1 MTLNELQNINYHYF
15 EQKSLSKTSNNIS
28 INPIIN
34 NSFNFETFQKDYEQ
48 DYFNMKYYNLNLDK
62 NDDDCL
68 MNKTEFKNIKDSS
81 KKYDFETNT
90 QNNLYSNIKYL
101 QKKTM
106 NKLFLSHHIQ
116 SIYKDFDRKHQIDNF
131 SQKFL
136 KAVNDWILPK
146 INNKI
151 EKIFGEKF
159 NPPNYDIITHNANK
173 KDLYFFINFKFKN
186 ILTFTLKDK
195 QMLDELRKI
204 KGDKQR
210 KLPKIKLN
218 DKEKQNLIK
227 LLEVY
232 NKKDSSK
239 KNELN
244 EKDIN
249 SLIQILIENKYKNS
263 NDESLIF
270 SDKINLDKLLIESK
284 IIKKKK
290 SYNLQEH
297 NKILLKKI
305 EQYLGIIPELEMKY
319 CDLFNEYL
327 LQSDSNSFKN
337 NEDIIQINENF
348 QKLKNKSKYSLLE
361 IYKDKCG
368 FIKMIEEDSGIKE
381 SQKIIYNKILEY
393 FKDKEIN
400 ENEIKK
406 YLEIIRQKD

>member
-1 MTLNELQNINYHYF
+1 MFEKTLNEIQNMNYNYL
-15 EQKSLSKTSNNIS
+15 EQTSLSDTDNHIS
-28 INPIIN
+28 ISPITS
-34 NSFNFETFQKDYEQ
+34 NSFNFEIFKKDYEQ
-48 DYFNMKYYNLNLDK
+48 DYFNMKYNNLNLEK
-62 NDDDCL
+62 KDDCL
-68 MNKTEFKNIKDSS
+68 MNEPKNRKDFSIKCDYFSN
-81 KKYDFETNT
+81 FETN
-90 QNNLYSNIKYL
+90 NKKNIIYL

-116 SIYKDFDRKHQIDNF
+116 SINKDFDRKHQIDNF

-151 EKIFGEKF
+151 EKILGEKF
-159 NPPNYDIITHNANK
+159 SPPNYDIITHNANK

-270 SDKINLDKLLIESK
+270 SDKINLDKLLIENK

-290 SYNLQEH
+290 N
-297 NKILLKKI
+297 I
-305 EQYLGIIPELEMKY
+305 
-319 CDLFNEYL
+319 
-327 LQSDSNSFKN
+327 
-337 NEDIIQINENF
+337 
-348 QKLKNKSKYSLLE
+348 
-361 IYKDKCG
+361 
-368 FIKMIEEDSGIKE
+368 
-381 SQKIIYNKILEY
+381 
-393 FKDKEIN
+393 
-400 ENEIKK
+400 
-406 YLEIIRQKD
+406 